1 MIKEK
6 ESERTMNKK
15 IAIITGASSG
25 FGLLTTLELAKKDY
39 FVIATMRNLE
49 KQIDLISQAT
59 KLDLQQNIKVQ
70 QLDVTDQGSIHN
82 FQLFLNEINRIDILI
97 NNAGYANGG
106 FIEEIPVEDYRKQFE
121 TNLFGAI
128 SITQLVLPYMR
139 KQKSGKII
147 NISSISGKVG
157 FPGLSPYVSSKYA
170 LEGWSES
177 LRLEVKPFGIDV
189 ALLEPGSYNT
199 NIWEV
204 GKQLAENQSDTT
216 SPYKEYMDKIQK
228 HINNGNDTLGNP
240 MDVANKIVEIAEARR
255 TTLRYPIGKGVKFMI
270 FVKKVLPWRLWE
282 FLVLRSFRRCK

>member
-1 MIKEK
+1 
-6 ESERTMNKK
+6 MNKK
-15 IAIITGASSG
+15 IAVITGASSG

-39 FVIATMRNLE
+39 LVIATMRHLE
-49 KQIDLISQAT
+49 KQVELISQAT
-59 KLDLQQNIKVQ
+59 KLNLQQHIQVQ
-70 QLDVTDQGSIHN
+70 QLDVTDQNSIHN
-82 FQLFLNEINRIDILI
+82 FQLFLKEINRIDLLI
-97 NNAGYANGG
+97 NNAGYATGG
-106 FIEEIPVEDYRKQFE
+106 FIEELPVEDYRKQFE

-128 SITQLVLPYMR
+128 SITQLVLPFMR
-139 KQKSGKII
+139 EQKSGKII
-147 NISSISGKVG
+147 NISSISGQVG

-240 MDVANKIVEIAEARR
+240 IDVANKIVEIAEARR

-270 FVKKVLPWRLWE
+270 FAKKVLPWRLWE
-282 FLVLRSFRRCK
+282 FLVLRSFKKM

>member
-1 MIKEK
+1 
-6 ESERTMNKK
+6 MNKK

-25 FGLLTTLELAKKDY
+25 FGLLTALELAKKDY

-270 FVKKVLPWRLWE
+270 FAKKVLPWRLWE
-282 FLVLRSFRRCK
+282 FLVLRSFKKM

>member
-1 MIKEK
+1 
-6 ESERTMNKK
+6 MNKK

-39 FVIATMRNLE
+39 FVIATIRNLE

-106 FIEEIPVEDYRKQFE
+106 FIEEIPVEEYRKQFE

-128 SITQLVLPYMR
+128 SITQLVLPYMG

-147 NISSISGKVG
+147 NISSISGQVG

-270 FVKKVLPWRLWE
+270 FAKKILPWRLWE
-282 FLVLRSFRRCK
+282 FLVLKSFRKM

>member
-1 MIKEK
+1 
-6 ESERTMNKK
+6 MNKK
-15 IAIITGASSG
+15 VAIITGASSG

-39 FVIATMRNLE
+39 LIIATMRNLE
-49 KQIDLISQAT
+49 KQANLISQAT
-59 KLDLQQNIKVQ
+59 QLNLQQNITVQ
-70 QLDVTDQGSIHN
+70 QLDVTDQNSIHN
-82 FQLFLNEINRIDILI
+82 FQLYIKEINRVDLLI

-106 FIEEIPVEDYRKQFE
+106 FVEEIPVEEYRKQFE

-139 KQKSGKII
+139 EQKSGKII
-147 NISSISGKVG
+147 NISSISGQVG

-189 ALLEPGSYNT
+189 ALVEPGSYNT

-204 GKQLAENQSDTT
+204 GKQLATNQSDTT

-228 HINNGNDTLGNP
+228 HINSGSDTFGNP
-240 MDVANKIVEIAEARR
+240 IDVAKKIVDIAEAKR

-270 FVKKVLPWRLWE
+270 LAKKILPWRLWE
-282 FLVLRSFRRCK
+282 HLVLRSFKKM

>member
-15 IAIITGASSG
+15 IAVITGASSG

-39 FVIATMRNLE
+39 FVIATMRNLD
-49 KQIDLISQAT
+49 KQINLISQAT
-59 KLDLQQNIKVQ
+59 VLNLQHNIKVQ
-70 QLDVTDQGSIHN
+70 QLDVTDQNSIHS
-82 FQLFLNEINRIDILI
+82 FQLFLEEINRVDLLI

-106 FIEEIPVEDYRKQFE
+106 FVEEIPTEEYRKQFE

-139 KQKSGKII
+139 EQKSGKII
-147 NISSISGKVG
+147 NISSISGQVG

-204 GKQLAENQSDTT
+204 GKQLAENQSDTI

-228 HINNGNDTLGNP
+228 HINSGSDTFGNP
-240 MDVANKIVEIAEARR
+240 IDVANKIVEIAEAKH

-270 FVKKVLPWRLWE
+270 FAKKILPWRLWE
-282 FLVLRSFRRCK
+282 FLVLRSFKKM

>member
-6 ESERTMNKK
+6 ESWQKMNKK
-15 IAIITGASSG
+15 VAIITGASSG

-39 FVIATMRNLE
+39 LVIATMRNLE
-49 KQIDLISQAT
+49 KQANLLSQAT
-59 KLDLQQNIKVQ
+59 QLNLLHNITVQ
-70 QLDVTDQGSIHN
+70 QLDITDQNSIHN
-82 FQLFLNEINRIDILI
+82 FQLFLKEINRVDLLI

-106 FIEEIPVEDYRKQFE
+106 FVEEIPVEEYRKQFE

-139 KQKSGKII
+139 EQQSGKII
-147 NISSISGKVG
+147 NISSISGQVG
-157 FPGLSPYVSSKYA
+157 FPGLSPYVSSKHA

-189 ALLEPGSYNT
+189 ALVEPGSYNT

-204 GKQLAENQSDTT
+204 GKQLATNQSDTT

-228 HINNGNDTLGNP
+228 HINSGSDTFGNP
-240 MDVANKIVEIAEARR
+240 IDVANKIVEIVESKR
-255 TTLRYPIGKGVKFMI
+255 TNLRYPIGKGVKFMI
-270 FVKKVLPWRLWE
+270 FAKKILPWRLWE
-282 FLVLRSFRRCK
+282 YLVLRSFKKM

>member
-6 ESERTMNKK
+6 ESWRKMDKK
-15 IAIITGASSG
+15 IAVITGASSG

-39 FVIATMRNLE
+39 LVIATMRNLN
-49 KQIDLISQAT
+49 KQEDLISQAT
-59 KLDLQQNIKVQ
+59 KLNLQQNITVQ
-70 QLDVTDQGSIHN
+70 QLDVTDQNSIHN
-82 FQLFLNEINRIDILI
+82 FQLFLKEINRVDLLI

-106 FIEEIPVEDYRKQFE
+106 FVEEIPVEEYRKQFE

-139 KQKSGKII
+139 EQKSGKII
-147 NISSISGKVG
+147 NISSISGQVG

-189 ALLEPGSYNT
+189 ALIEPGSYNT

-204 GKQLAENQSDTT
+204 GKQLATNQSDTS
-216 SPYKEYMDKIQK
+216 SPYKEYMGKIQK
-228 HINNGNDTLGNP
+228 HINSGSDTFRNP
-240 MDVANKIVEIAEARR
+240 IEVANKIIEIAESKR
-255 TTLRYPIGKGVKFMI
+255 TNLRYPIGKGVKFMI
-270 FVKKVLPWRLWE
+270 FAKRILPWRLWE
-282 FLVLRSFRRCK
+282 YLVLRTFKKM

>member
-1 MIKEK
+1 
-6 ESERTMNKK
+6 MNKK
-15 IAIITGASSG
+15 VAIITGSSSG

-39 FVIATMRNLE
+39 LVIATMRNLE
-49 KQIDLISQAT
+49 KQANLLSQAT
-59 KLDLQQNIKVQ
+59 QLNLLHNITVQ
-70 QLDVTDQGSIHN
+70 QLDVTDQNSIHN
-82 FQLFLNEINRIDILI
+82 FQLFLKEINRVDLLI

-106 FIEEIPVEDYRKQFE
+106 FVEEIPVEEYRKQFE

-139 KQKSGKII
+139 VQKSGKII
-147 NISSISGKVG
+147 NISSISGQVG

-189 ALLEPGSYNT
+189 ALVEPGSYNT

-204 GKQLAENQSDTT
+204 SKQLATNQSDTT

-228 HINNGNDTLGNP
+228 HINSGSDTFGNP
-240 MDVANKIVEIAEARR
+240 IDVAKKIVDIAEAKR

-270 FVKKVLPWRLWE
+270 LAKKILPWRLWE
-282 FLVLRSFRRCK
+282 YLVLRSFKKM

>member
-6 ESERTMNKK
+6 ESWQKMNKQ
-15 IAIITGASSG
+15 IAVITGASSG

-39 FVIATMRNLE
+39 LVIATMRNLE
-49 KQIDLISQAT
+49 KQGNLLSQAT
-59 KLDLQQNIKVQ
+59 QLNLQQNIKIQ
-70 QLDVTDQGSIHN
+70 QLDVTDQNSLHN
-82 FQLFLNEINRIDILI
+82 FQLFLKEINKVDLLI

-106 FIEEIPVEDYRKQFE
+106 FVEEIPVEEYRKQFE

-139 KQKSGKII
+139 EQQSGKII
-147 NISSISGKVG
+147 NISSISGQVG
-157 FPGLSPYVSSKYA
+157 FPGLSPYVSSKHA

-189 ALLEPGSYNT
+189 ALIEPGSYNT

-204 GKQLAENQSDTT
+204 GKQLATNQSDTT

-228 HINNGNDTLGNP
+228 HINNGSDTFGNP
-240 MDVANKIVEIAEARR
+240 IDVANKIVEIAEAKR
-255 TTLRYPIGKGVKFMI
+255 TNLRYPIGKGVKFMI
-270 FVKKVLPWRLWE
+270 FAKKILPWRLWE
-282 FLVLRSFRRCK
+282 YLVLRSFKKM

>member
-6 ESERTMNKK
+6 ESWRKMNKK

-39 FVIATMRNLE
+39 LVIATMRNLE
-49 KQIDLISQAT
+49 KQVNLLSQAAQ
-59 KLDLQQNIKVQ
+59 LNLQQNIKIQ
-70 QLDVTDQGSIHN
+70 QLDVTDQNSIHN
-82 FQLFLNEINRIDILI
+82 FQLFLKEIQKVDLLV

-106 FIEEIPVEDYRKQFE
+106 FVEEIPVEEYRKQFE

-139 KQKSGKII
+139 KQRSGKII
-147 NISSISGKVG
+147 NISSISGQVG

-189 ALLEPGSYNT
+189 ALIEPGSYNT

-228 HINNGNDTLGNP
+228 HINSGSD
-240 MDVANKIVEIAEARR
+240 
-255 TTLRYPIGKGVKFMI
+255 
-270 FVKKVLPWRLWE
+270 
-282 FLVLRSFRRCK
+282 

>member
-49 KQIDLISQAT
+49 KQVDLISQAT

-82 FQLFLNEINRIDILI
+82 FQLFLNEINRVDILI

-106 FIEEIPVEDYRKQFE
+106 FVEEIPVEEYRKQFE

-147 NISSISGKVG
+147 NISSISGQVG

-270 FVKKVLPWRLWE
+270 FAKKVLPWRLWE
-282 FLVLRSFRRCK
+282 FLVLRSFKKM

>member
-6 ESERTMNKK
+6 ESWQKMNKK
-15 IAIITGASSG
+15 VAIITGASSG

-39 FVIATMRNLE
+39 LIIATMRNLE
-49 KQIDLISQAT
+49 KQANLISQAT
-59 KLDLQQNIKVQ
+59 QLNLQQNITVQ
-70 QLDVTDQGSIHN
+70 QLDVTDQNSIHN
-82 FQLFLNEINRIDILI
+82 FQLYIKEINRVDLLI

-106 FIEEIPVEDYRKQFE
+106 FVEEIPVEEYRKQFE

-128 SITQLVLPYMR
+128 SITQLVLPYMSE
-139 KQKSGKII
+139 QKSGKII
-147 NISSISGKVG
+147 NISSISGQVG

-189 ALLEPGSYNT
+189 ALVEPGSYNT

-204 GKQLAENQSDTT
+204 GKQLATNQSDTT

-228 HINNGNDTLGNP
+228 HINSGSDTFGNP
-240 MDVANKIVEIAEARR
+240 IDVAKKIVDIAEAKR

-270 FVKKVLPWRLWE
+270 LAKKILPWRLWE
-282 FLVLRSFRRCK
+282 HLVLRSFKKM

>member
-1 MIKEK
+1 
-6 ESERTMNKK
+6 
-15 IAIITGASSG
+15 
-25 FGLLTTLELAKKDY
+25 
-39 FVIATMRNLE
+39 MRNLE
-49 KQIDLISQAT
+49 KQVDLISQAT
-59 KLDLQQNIKVQ
+59 KLNLQQNIKVQ
-70 QLDVTDQGSIHN
+70 QLDVTDQSSIHN
-82 FQLFLNEINRIDILI
+82 FQLFLKDMNRVDLLI
-97 NNAGYANGG
+97 NNAGYATGG
-106 FIEEIPVEDYRKQFE
+106 FVEEIPVEEYRKQFE

-147 NISSISGKVG
+147 NISSISGQVG

-240 MDVANKIVEIAEARR
+240 MDVANKIIEIAEARR

-270 FVKKVLPWRLWE
+270 FAKKVLPWRLWE
-282 FLVLRSFRRCK
+282 FLVLRSFKKM

>member
-1 MIKEK
+1 
-6 ESERTMNKK
+6 MNKK

-59 KLDLQQNIKVQ
+59 KLDLQQNIKVE

-106 FIEEIPVEDYRKQFE
+106 FVEEILVEEYRKQFE

-139 KQKSGKII
+139 EQKSGKII
-147 NISSISGKVG
+147 NISSISGQVG

-240 MDVANKIVEIAEARR
+240 MDVANKIIEIAEARR

-270 FVKKVLPWRLWE
+270 FAKKVLPWRLWE
-282 FLVLRSFRRCK
+282 YLVLRSFKKM

>member
-82 FQLFLNEINRIDILI
+82 FQLFLNEINRIDLLI

-270 FVKKVLPWRLWE
+270 FAKKVLPWRLWE
-282 FLVLRSFRRCK
+282 FLVLRSFKKM

>member
-25 FGLLTTLELAKKDY
+25 FGLLTALELAKKDY

-270 FVKKVLPWRLWE
+270 FAKKVLPWRLWE
-282 FLVLRSFRRCK
+282 FLVLRSFKKM

>member
-1 MIKEK
+1 MMKEK

-15 IAIITGASSG
+15 IAVITGASSG

-39 FVIATMRNLE
+39 LVIATMRNLE
-49 KQIDLISQAT
+49 KQVNLLSQAA
-59 KLDLQQNIKVQ
+59 KLNLQQNIKIQ
-70 QLDVTDQGSIHN
+70 QLDVTDQNSIHN
-82 FQLFLNEINRIDILI
+82 FQLFLKEINRVDLLI

-106 FIEEIPVEDYRKQFE
+106 FIEEIPVEEYRKQFE
-121 TNLFGAI
+121 TNFFGAI

-139 KQKSGKII
+139 EQKSGKII
-147 NISSISGKVG
+147 NISSISGQVG

-189 ALLEPGSYNT
+189 ALIEPGSYNT

-204 GKQLAENQSDTT
+204 GKHLAENQSDTT

-228 HINNGNDTLGNP
+228 HINSGSDTLGNP
-240 MDVANKIVEIAEARR
+240 IDVANKIVEIAEARR

-270 FVKKVLPWRLWE
+270 FAKRV
-282 FLVLRSFRRCK
+282 

>member
-6 ESERTMNKK
+6 ESERPMNKK
-15 IAIITGASSG
+15 IAVITGASSG

-39 FVIATMRNLE
+39 LVIATMRNLE
-49 KQIDLISQAT
+49 KQVDLLSQAT
-59 KLDLQQNIKVQ
+59 KLNLQQNIKIQ
-70 QLDVTDQGSIHN
+70 QLDVTDQSSIHN
-82 FQLFLNEINRIDILI
+82 FELFLKDINRIDLLI

-106 FIEEIPVEDYRKQFE
+106 FVEEIRVEEYRKQFE

-139 KQKSGKII
+139 VQKNGKII
-147 NISSISGKVG
+147 NISSISGQVG

-189 ALLEPGSYNT
+189 ALIEPGSYNT

-204 GKQLAENQSDTT
+204 GKQLATNQSDTS

-228 HINNGNDTLGNP
+228 HINSGSDTFGNP
-240 MDVANKIVEIAEARR
+240 IDVANKIVEIAESKH
-255 TTLRYPIGKGVKFMI
+255 TNLRYPIGKGVKFMI
-270 FVKKVLPWRLWE
+270 FAKKILPWRLWE
-282 FLVLRSFRRCK
+282 YLVLRTFKKM

>member
-6 ESERTMNKK
+6 ESWRKMNKK

-39 FVIATMRNLE
+39 LVIATMRNLE
-49 KQIDLISQAT
+49 KQGTLLSQVT
-59 KLDLQQNIKVQ
+59 QLNLQQNIKVQ
-70 QLDVTDQGSIHN
+70 QLDVTDQNSIHN
-82 FQLFLNEINRIDILI
+82 FQLFLKEINRIDLLI

-106 FIEEIPVEDYRKQFE
+106 FVEEIQVEEYRKQFE

-139 KQKSGKII
+139 KQRSGKII
-147 NISSISGKVG
+147 NISSISGQVG

-177 LRLEVKPFGIDV
+177 LRLELRAFGIDV
-189 ALLEPGSYNT
+189 ALIEPGSYNT

-204 GKQLAENQSDTT
+204 GKQLATNQSDTT

-228 HINNGNDTLGNP
+228 HINSGSDTFGNP
-240 MDVANKIVEIAEARR
+240 IDVAKKVVDIAEAKR

-270 FVKKVLPWRLWE
+270 LARKILPWRLWE
-282 FLVLRSFRRCK
+282 YLVLRSFKKI

>member
-6 ESERTMNKK
+6 ESWQKMNKK
-15 IAIITGASSG
+15 VAIITGSSSG
-25 FGLLTTLELAKKDY
+25 FGLLTTLELEKKDY
-39 FVIATMRNLE
+39 LVIATMRNLE
-49 KQIDLISQAT
+49 KQANLLSQAT
-59 KLDLQQNIKVQ
+59 QLNLLHNITVQ
-70 QLDVTDQGSIHN
+70 QLDITDQNSIHT
-82 FQLFLNEINRIDILI
+82 FQLFLKEINRVDLLI

-106 FIEEIPVEDYRKQFE
+106 FVEEIPVEEYRKQFE

-139 KQKSGKII
+139 VQKSGKII
-147 NISSISGKVG
+147 NISSISGQVG

-189 ALLEPGSYNT
+189 ALVEPGSYNT

-204 GKQLAENQSDTT
+204 GKQLATNQSDTT

-228 HINNGNDTLGNP
+228 HINSGSDTFGNP
-240 MDVANKIVEIAEARR
+240 IDVANKIVEIAESKR
-255 TTLRYPIGKGVKFMI
+255 TNLRYPIGKGVKFMI
-270 FVKKVLPWRLWE
+270 FAKKILPWRLWE
-282 FLVLRSFRRCK
+282 YLVLRSFKKM

>member
-6 ESERTMNKK
+6 ESWQKMNKK
-15 IAIITGASSG
+15 FAIITGSSSG

-39 FVIATMRNLE
+39 LVIATMRNLE
-49 KQIDLISQAT
+49 KQANLLSQAT
-59 KLDLQQNIKVQ
+59 QLNLLHNITVQ
-70 QLDVTDQGSIHN
+70 QLDITDQNSIHN
-82 FQLFLNEINRIDILI
+82 FQLFLKEINRVDLLI

-106 FIEEIPVEDYRKQFE
+106 FVEEIPVEEYRKQFE

-139 KQKSGKII
+139 EQQSGKII
-147 NISSISGKVG
+147 NISSISGQVG
-157 FPGLSPYVSSKYA
+157 FPGLSPYVSSKHA

-189 ALLEPGSYNT
+189 ALVEPGSYNT

-204 GKQLAENQSDTT
+204 GKQLATNQSDTT

-228 HINNGNDTLGNP
+228 HINSGSDTFGNP
-240 MDVANKIVEIAEARR
+240 IDVANKIVEIVESKR
-255 TTLRYPIGKGVKFMI
+255 TNLRYPIGKGVKFMI
-270 FVKKVLPWRLWE
+270 FAKKILPWRLWE
-282 FLVLRSFRRCK
+282 YLVLRSFKKM

>member
-6 ESERTMNKK
+6 ESERPMNKK
-15 IAIITGASSG
+15 IAVITGASSG
-25 FGLLTTLELAKKDY
+25 FGLLTTLELTKKDY
-39 FVIATMRNLE
+39 LVIATMRNLE
-49 KQIDLISQAT
+49 KQGNLLSQAT
-59 KLDLQQNIKVQ
+59 QLNLLQNIKIQ
-70 QLDVTDQGSIHN
+70 QLDVTDQNSLHN
-82 FQLFLNEINRIDILI
+82 FQLFLKEINKVDLLI

-106 FIEEIPVEDYRKQFE
+106 FVEETPVEEYRKQFE

-139 KQKSGKII
+139 EQQSGKII
-147 NISSISGKVG
+147 NISSISGQVA

-189 ALLEPGSYNT
+189 ALIEPGSYNT

-204 GKQLAENQSDTT
+204 GKQLATNQSDTS

-228 HINNGNDTLGNP
+228 HINSGSDTFGNP
-240 MDVANKIVEIAEARR
+240 IDVANKIVEIAESKR
-255 TTLRYPIGKGVKFMI
+255 TNLRYPIGKGVKFMI
-270 FVKKVLPWRLWE
+270 FAKKILPWRLWE
-282 FLVLRSFRRCK
+282 YLVLRSFKKM

>member
-6 ESERTMNKK
+6 ESERPMNKK
-15 IAIITGASSG
+15 IAVITGASSG
-25 FGLLTTLELAKKDY
+25 FGLLTTLELAKKNY
-39 FVIATMRNLE
+39 LVIATMRNLE
-49 KQIDLISQAT
+49 KQVDLISQAT
-59 KLDLQQNIKVQ
+59 KLNLQQNIKVQ
-70 QLDVTDQGSIHN
+70 QLDVTDQSSIHN
-82 FQLFLNEINRIDILI
+82 FQLFLKDMNRVDLLI
-97 NNAGYANGG
+97 NNAGYATGG
-106 FIEEIPVEDYRKQFE
+106 FVEEIPVEEYRKQFE

-147 NISSISGKVG
+147 NISSISGQVG

-240 MDVANKIVEIAEARR
+240 IDVADKIVEIAEAKR
-255 TTLRYPIGKGVKFMI
+255 TNLRYPIGKGVKFMI
-270 FVKKVLPWRLWE
+270 FAKKILPWRLWE
-282 FLVLRSFRRCK
+282 FLVLRSFKKM